1 MFLKIKWAIFPFK
14 GRDLFYAVFLE
25 GITTVGA
32 VQDEGGGLAV
42 CVVEDPL
49 YLDRGECCTRGKSF
63 GIGADGLPAFS
74 GPGIDGRIP
83 SQVFDFN

>member
-1 MFLKIKWAIFPFK
+1 MGAI
-14 GRDLFYAVFLE
+14 
-25 GITTVGA
+25 
-32 VQDEGGGLAV
+32 QDEGGGLTV

-49 YLDRGECCTRGKSF
+49 YLDRGEGCTGGKGF

-83 SQVFDFN
+83 GQVFDFNVHIAGSDPDKCLFLKVIRY